1 MIRQLEKIRFVIPL
15 SKGFG
20 IAKRVVSR
28 PAFWGRA
35 ALILIGIP
43 MFVSFFLE
51 RAVQGQSRIVNC
63 VAAIVND
70 GVITRADIELAEALE
85 LFEIKKATDAAGRRR
100 TILDRL
106 IDRRI
111 ILDQVRDKPAPDP
124 GAVEA
129 ERRFL
134 IVRIDPAVLKD
145 RLDRLGLTE
154 ADVRPFLED
163 SIRYRS
169 IVNDR
174 FGRSVSVNLKEIEAF
189 YAESYTPARKKEGT
203 AVRPLV
209 EVLNAIET
217 EIKLVKVEAQ
227 AALWIEAVREQ
238 AEVEIKLDCLNRHET

>member
-1 MIRQLEKIRFVIPL
+1 MIRQSKKFRFVIPMSRGL
-15 SKGFG
+15 E
-20 IAKRVVSR
+20 ITKRVVSR

-51 RAVQGQSRIVNC
+51 RAVQGQNRIVNC

-70 GVITRADIELAEALE
+70 GVITRADIELADALE
-85 LFEIKKATDAAGRRR
+85 LFEIKKTTDAAGRRR

-111 ILDQVRDKPAPDP
+111 ILDQVRDKAVPDP
-124 GAVEA
+124 AAVEA
-129 ERRFL
+129 ERRIL
-134 IVRIDPAVLKD
+134 TVRIGPAVLTE
-145 RLDRLGLTE
+145 RLGRLGLTE

-163 SIRYRS
+163 AVRYRL

-174 FGRSVSVNLKEIEAF
+174 FGRSVSVSLKEIEAF
-189 YAESYTPARKKEGT
+189 YDESYSPARKKEGT

-209 EVLNAIET
+209 EVLNALEA
-217 EIKLVKVEAQ
+217 EIKRVKVEAQ